1 MAMFRPLLLTAG
13 LLCLA
18 LHPLAAGA
26 EGSRPPAMTVTVVRA
41 AEHPMTRQVVASGT
55 IRPWEEITV
64 AAEAQGLAVIEVGAD
79 EGDSV
84 EAGAI
89 LLRLNDSVLKAQRAQ
104 QAANLEAARAVLAE
118 ASANLSRARDLQ
130 PRGAVSQQSLDER
143 LAAQR
148 TASANVAV
156 AEAALVEI
164 DARLAQTVIRAPVAG
179 IVSARGVNLGQVV
192 NAGSEM
198 FRLIRDGRL
207 ELQAEVPETA
217 FGQLRPG
224 LSATIEADGRAEAL
238 PATLRRLSPTL
249 DPRTRLGIAYLA
261 LGPDSGLHPGM
272 FATARIDL
280 GAVDLLMVPQ
290 ASIVWR
296 GGIEGVFTVGDD
308 GIARFAPIE
317 AGLRRDGLVEIRTG
331 VKPGERIALLGAG
344 FLSDGDVVGVAEARS

>member
-18 LHPLAAGA
+18 LTPPTAWA

-41 AEHPMTRQVVASGT
+41 AEHPLARQVVASGT

-64 AAEAQGLAVIEVGAD
+64 AAEAQGLAVVEVAAD

-84 EAGAI
+84 AAGAI

-104 QAANLEAARAVLAE
+104 QAANLEAARAMLAE

-143 LAAQR
+143 LASQR

-156 AEAALVEI
+156 AEAALAEI

-217 FGQLRPG
+217 FGRLRPD
-224 LSATIEADGRAEAL
+224 LAAAIEVDGRPETL
-238 PATLRRLSPTL
+238 PATLRRLSPTV

-261 LGPDSGLHPGM
+261 LGPDAGLHPGM

-280 GAVDLLMVPQ
+280 GTADLLMVPQ

-296 GGIEGVFTVGDD
+296 GGIEGVFVIGDA

-317 AGLRRDGLVEIRTG
+317 TGLRRDGLVEIRQGLKTG
-331 VKPGERIALLGAG
+331 DPIALLGAG